1 MIENRV
7 RFNLQWSAQE
17 KVQWCRDMS
26 DYDAC
31 AKRWIRDC
39 SRRSMTNELHQM
51 LIFVDYVQKSANR
64 QCPGGV
70 AGCVGDGRSNDTTCV
85 DPLSYFLEQNLRVN
99 HASSIGSNIFLMLF
113 VLLIR

>member
-7 RFNLQWSAQE
+7 RFNLQWAAQE
-17 KVQWCRDMS
+17 KVQWCRDMT

-39 SRRSMTNELHQM
+39 SQRSMTNELHQM

-99 HASSIGSNIFLMLF
+99 HASSIGSNIFLLLF